1 MKLKKALCVY
11 LTIVLFLTGCENL
24 KSQIRG
30 NQNTVASA
38 DQPTGDIIKSDNSG
52 IIEKQKEKE
61 SDLKKIENN
70 VDNPNGDNGGDNNGD
85 NPNGDNGGDNPNGD
99 NGGDNNGDSS
109 QHKSS
114 SEANGK
120 DLRGWLW
127 DHKGS
132 ISGIVL
138 ASAVVIGAI
147 GFWGGQPNVCAVNY
161 FYVPQAVQE
170 NQAQVQVPA
179 VQENQAQVQVP
190 AVQENQAQVQVPAV
204 QENQAQVQV
213 PAVQENQAQVQVPAV
228 QENQAQVQVPA
239 VQENQAQVQVP
250 AVQENQA
257 QVQVPAVQENQ
268 AQVQVPAVQGNQNP
282 NLVYFDIHSGRYIP
296 GNQNPNLVYFDIHSG
311 RYIPIVRGNPNPI
324 LVVQG
329 NLYQVQGNESPF
341 PVLLVEENQVQV
353 PAVQEL
359 PSQQQLQRIQ
369 NRLDQLQ
376 GQLRNLESHAIFQF
390 QQIQVEAEALQLHNE
405 QYIQL
410 IGSIVDDPLYP
421 QLNLQFQQIC
431 QILRHSHSL
440 QLYDIGFHIFLM
452 REILDHHL
460 HLTARNLPDVYG
472 PPPRWEALRVQEQL
486 ERHNQ
491 QLNQLYQQIEGR
503 LVIEQSVLGARPDSQ
518 QRQQELREFNELAIQ
533 LQEHQRRIEALLKWL
548 I

>member
-24 KSQIRG
+24 KSKLRG
-30 NQNTVASA
+30 NQNTDASA

-85 NPNGDNGGDNPNGD
+85 NPNGDNGGDNNGDNPNGD

-190 AVQENQAQVQVPAV
+190 AVSSSSSS
-204 QENQAQVQV
+204 
-213 PAVQENQAQVQVPAV
+213 
-228 QENQAQVQVPA
+228 
-239 VQENQAQVQVP
+239 
-250 AVQENQA
+250 
-257 QVQVPAVQENQ
+257 
-268 AQVQVPAVQGNQNP
+268 
-282 NLVYFDIHSGRYIP
+282 SGKSSSSSSSSS
-296 GNQNPNLVYFDIHSG
+296 SG
-311 RYIPIVRGNPNPI
+311 KSSSSSSSSSSGKSSSSSSSSSS
-324 LVVQG
+324 G
-329 NLYQVQGNESPF
+329 KSSPSSSS
-341 PVLLVEENQVQV
+341 N
-353 PAVQEL
+353 
-359 PSQQQLQRIQ
+359 
-369 NRLDQLQ
+369 
-376 GQLRNLESHAIFQF
+376 
-390 QQIQVEAEALQLHNE
+390 
-405 QYIQL
+405 
-410 IGSIVDDPLYP
+410 
-421 QLNLQFQQIC
+421 
-431 QILRHSHSL
+431 
-440 QLYDIGFHIFLM
+440 
-452 REILDHHL
+452 
-460 HLTARNLPDVYG
+460 
-472 PPPRWEALRVQEQL
+472 
-486 ERHNQ
+486 
-491 QLNQLYQQIEGR
+491 
-503 LVIEQSVLGARPDSQ
+503 
-518 QRQQELREFNELAIQ
+518 
-533 LQEHQRRIEALLKWL
+533 
-548 I
+548 